1 MMNFNRCLM
10 KNMVNTMIKFSDLLK
25 ADYEREFEYADERLI
40 SNLYYTSLSY
50 SLREEK
56 NSEVFKEKNKWL
68 FNSEDINGRI
78 STINFDVLPKLC
90 GCEAM
95 SSCDAFFYDYNGNRK
110 SLLIEFKNCDKA
122 TLQNKY
128 FKSTSNDSIIR
139 KIKDS
144 KNLISS
150 QLYFEGKYTGIDLVL
165 NTHIIIVYGG
175 KNNIP
180 SKNITPSY
188 IPKVKRSEKG
198 KPTRASSML
207 LTKSVNE
214 ENDRFGLEIKKIG
227 FSKCISSDFPVPGEP
242 DFIKSKGIGKTRNY
256 TFYSASDFKQLID
269 KGYFSG
275 WDWGDY
281 ATYILGFG
289 GADDSKSPTSL
300 EHYDTVD

>member
-10 KNMVNTMIKFSDLLK
+10 KNMVNTMIKFCYLLK
-25 ADYEREFEYADERLI
+25 ADYESEFEYADERLI

-68 FNSEDINGRI
+68 FNSEDIDGSI
-78 STINFDVLPKLC
+78 STINFDVLSKLC

-128 FKSTSNDSIIR
+128 FKLTSNDSIMV

-150 QLYFEGKYTGIDLVL
+150 QLYFEGKYTGIDLVS
-165 NTHIIIVYGG
+165 NTHIIIVYIG
-175 KNNIP
+175 KNNMP
-180 SKNITPSY
+180 SKNISLSY
-188 IPKVKRSEKG
+188 NPKVRRSERG
-198 KPTRASSML
+198 KPTRASSMSF
-207 LTKSVNE
+207 TKSVNE
-214 ENDRFGLEIKKIG
+214 EKDRFGLEIKKIG
-227 FSKCISSDFPVPGEP
+227 FSQCTSSDFPVRGEP
-242 DFIKSKGIGKTRNY
+242 DFIKSKGIGKIRNY
-256 TFYSASDFKQLID
+256 TLFSAFDFKKLID
-269 KGYFSG
+269 IGYFNE

-281 ATYILGFG
+281 ATYILGVG
-289 GADDSKSPTSL
+289 SAEDSKSPTSL
-300 EHYDTVD
+300 EHCDTVD

>member
-1 MMNFNRCLM
+1 
-10 KNMVNTMIKFSDLLK
+10 MVNTMIKFSDLLK
-25 ADYEREFEYADERLI
+25 ADYEREFAYADEQLI

-68 FNSEDINGRI
+68 FNSKDIDGSI

-95 SSCDAFFYDYNGNRK
+95 SSCDAFFYDYSGNRK

-128 FKSTSNDSIIR
+128 FKSTSNDSIIG

-198 KPTRASSML
+198 KPTRASSMS
-207 LTKSVNE
+207 LTKSINE
-214 ENDRFGLEIKKIG
+214 ENDRFGLEIKEIG
-227 FSKCISSDFPVPGEP
+227 FSQCTSSDFPVSGEP
-242 DFIKSKGIGKTRNY
+242 DFIKSKGIGKIRNY
-256 TFYSASDFKQLID
+256 TLFSAFDFKQLID
-269 KGYFSG
+269 KEYFSG

-281 ATYILGFG
+281 TTYIM
-289 GADDSKSPTSL
+289 
-300 EHYDTVD
+300 